1 MNKSYLA
8 VAILSVSIAAI
19 SQVLLK
25 MGAEKKYKAGIKEYL
40 NPYVISGYGLLLLSM
55 ILTVV
60 AYKGLDY
67 LSVPVTEALGYVLV
81 PALSYMI
88 FKEKIGKKKLLGF
101 LSILAGVF
109 LYYI

>member
-1 MNKSYLA
+1 MNNIYLMIA
-8 VAILSVSIAAI
+8 VSSVSIAAF

-25 MGAEKKYKAGIKEYL
+25 MGAEKKYEKGIREYL
-40 NPYVISGYGLLLLSM
+40 NPYVITGYGMLAVSM
-55 ILTVV
+55 VLTVI

-81 PALSYMI
+81 PVLSYAI
-88 FKEKIGKKKLLGF
+88 FKERLSKRMILGF
-101 LSILAGVF
+101 SCILTGIF